1 MFHTQIEEAFGQK
14 LRFCRYVGGNF
25 LSDNLEEGKRLNEQE
40 KKMKEIDWD
49 KLDWQEYLCD
59 CHHGGS
65 TAPTMRDKTKRDK

>member
-1 MFHTQIEEAFGQK
+1 M
-14 LRFCRYVGGNF
+14 
-25 LSDNLEEGKRLNEQE
+25 SDNLEERKRLNEQE

-65 TAPTMRDKTKRDK
+65 TAPTMRDKEKKRDK